1 MAWRFSGKGIQDG
14 SGATLTVG
22 QKVTLTCS
30 AEIVKLSMDQG
41 QSEPQ
46 VMLRIGTGHG
56 QYLFVPASDL
66 APPSP

>member
-46 VMLRIGTGHG
+46 VMLRIGNFWRMISRTVG
-56 QYLFVPASDL
+56 AR
-66 APPSP
+66 